1 MGSHGPTTSGARPKR
16 HNQGKYGF
24 ASTSCRPGNPY
35 SPRMRAA
42 DAVAEAAIARLDALP
57 ASAFRR
63 GPGGTSTR
71 TVIEYRTGSGIQLR
85 HYPVS
90 PIGRPIMD
98 ASHS

>member
-1 MGSHGPTTSGARPKR
+1 MGTVTTSNAHPQRPC
-16 HNQGKYGF
+16 HGKYGF
-24 ASTSCRPGNPY
+24 AATSSNPRAPY

-63 GPGGTSTR
+63 GRGVTSTR

-90 PIGRPIMD
+90 PIGRPVMD
-98 ASHS
+98 APQR